1 MAIMILGR
9 DGQLGW
15 ELQRA
20 FSALG
25 PVTSLGRAELDLT
38 DADAIRRAV
47 RAITPALV
55 VNAAA
60 YTAVDRAEAEPDLA
74 RGVNALAPGVLAEEC
89 VRLGAALIHYSTDY
103 VFDGAQRAPYRET
116 DVPNPLNVY
125 GRTKLEGERAVQ
137 AVDGVFLIFRTAWV
151 YSARGR
157 NFLLTIR
164 RLSHERDALQ
174 VVDDQVGCPTW
185 ARLVAEATAR
195 VARASR
201 IVETRDAGW
210 LRERS
215 GLYHLAC
222 GGETSWWSFA
232 RAIVAQVPGARP
244 VPVYSIPTSAY
255 PALARRPAYSVLNS
269 DKALQVF
276 GVGLPSWDEGLRQ
289 CAADMAAGG

>member
-1 MAIMILGR
+1 MAIMILGK

-25 PVTSLGRAELDLT
+25 PVTSLGRAELDLA
-38 DADAIRRAV
+38 DVDAIRRAV
-47 RAITPALV
+47 RAIAPALV

-74 RGVNALAPGVLAEEC
+74 RAINALAPGVLAEEC

-103 VFDGAQRAPYRET
+103 VFDGARRVSYRET
-116 DVPNPLNVY
+116 DTPNPLNVY

-137 AVDGVFLIFRTAWV
+137 AAGGAHVIFRTAWV
-151 YSARGR
+151 YAARGR

-164 RLSHERDALQ
+164 RLSNEREALQ

-185 ARLVAEATAR
+185 ARLLAEATAR
-195 VARASR
+195 VVRASR
-201 IVETRDAGW
+201 VVETRDAGW

-222 GGETSWWSFA
+222 GGETSWCGFA

-244 VPVYSIPTSAY
+244 VPVHPIPTSAY
-255 PALARRPAYSVLNS
+255 PTPARRPAYSVLNC

-276 GVGLPSWDEGLRQ
+276 GLRLPSWDEGLRLF
-289 CAADMAAGG
+289 AADMATSG